1 MIDLD
6 RELRATLDERARLAP
21 PPVDARLAIRA
32 AHRRQL
38 VVVLAAIAVAAIVA
52 IGSTAGAISLLRSS
66 GRLTPANPSEG
77 STAAPVPVA
86 LRATVRYDGATC
98 TYTGPRTIVAGQ
110 QYLSIRFKDRARWDS
125 WGGLVLGGLSESAT
139 YGQLIAWSATHHP
152 DFFGS
157 FPPRKFLVPGSAQQI
172 SALARWTPTDPFTD
186 PGPRY
191 YLACLTYG
199 HAHGSGMLPATLLEV
214 TDG

>member
-21 PPVDARLAIRA
+21 PPVDARPAIRA
-32 AHRRQL
+32 ARRRQL
-38 VVVLAAIAVAAIVA
+38 VVVLTAIAVAAIVA

-77 STAAPVPVA
+77 STAAPVPAA
-86 LRATVRYDGATC
+86 LRATVAFDFTHRATC

-110 QYLSIRFKDRARWDS
+110 QYLRMHFKDRSRS
-125 WGGLVLGGLSESAT
+125 RFIGLLRVDMGELRGSAT
-139 YGQLIAWSATHHP
+139 IGELVAWWDKNVTH
-152 DFFGS
+152 S
-157 FPPRKFLVPGSAQQI
+157 FPPERFLVPGSVQTI
-172 SALARWTPTDPFTD
+172 GGSFGSSTD
-186 PGPRY
+186 PGRY
-191 YLACLTYG
+191 YVACSYLY
-199 HAHGSGMLPATLLEV
+199 ASGVLMQPATTLLKV